1 MNRKHGWLIALV
13 AVVLLVA
20 ACGQAMP
27 APPPV
32 EETAVEDSATTAP
45 VGDASTETEE
55 EPAKEPVSAGE
66 LPVDEDDWHV
76 LGSPDAP
83 VTIVEYSDF
92 Q

>member
-1 MNRKHGWLIALV
+1 MNQKHGWLIALV
-13 AVVLLVA
+13 AVALLVA

-32 EETAVEDSATTAP
+32 EETAVEDSATAAP
-45 VGDASTETEE
+45 AVEASTGVEE
-55 EPAKEPVSAGE
+55 EPAEEPVSAGE